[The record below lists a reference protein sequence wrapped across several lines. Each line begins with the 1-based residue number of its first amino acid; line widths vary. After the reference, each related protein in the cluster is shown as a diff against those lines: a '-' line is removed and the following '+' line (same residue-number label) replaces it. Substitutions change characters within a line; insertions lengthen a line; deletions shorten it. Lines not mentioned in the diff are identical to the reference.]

1 MTQNGK
7 PLSIAEIKRNAI
19 ADAALEQMYAYFS
32 RDDHAPRVIVT
43 EYPLPLAA

>member
-32 RDDHAPRVIVT
+32 RDDHALRVIVT